1 MTEPGAKT
9 GSRLQHLDG
18 LRGLAIAVV
27 VLYHAF
33 TRWNGIEPWEPAPFA
48 WPLYAGKFGV
58 QLFFVIS
65 GFVIFMS
72 LERSAGALGFAR
84 RRWLRLFPAM
94 LIAAIFIWITAPLI
108 PARPLGAPNWVDFL
122 PSLSF
127 ISPAIWSAA
136 LGTEVRWLD
145 GVFWTLWVEAVF
157 YAVAA
162 IAFFG
167 LKDRAGLLVMAIAAG
182 ELLVAIP
189 VDGLGMGWKP
199 LALANFAG
207 EKFGAMH
214 FFWFACG
221 ICIWRYIA
229 GGQADRRLLAGAAA
243 CALLAGLR
251 VALDEGAALGLLL
264 GPVVLALVFG
274 ACFTEPGRR
283 LAASSVPVFFGFIS
297 YPLYLVHQNLV
308 TGMGIELH
316 GLLPGL
322 PGWAYP
328 LLPMTVAVLVAWAI
342 AKAEPGLRRA
352 IDGALFRPFRA
363 AS

>member
-1 MTEPGAKT
+1 MTEPGAKPAP
-9 GSRLQHLDG
+9 RLQHLDG
-18 LRGLAIAVV
+18 LRGVAIGIV

-33 TRWNGIEPWEPAPFA
+33 NRWNGIEPWDPAPFA

-58 QLFFVIS
+58 QLFFIIS

-72 LERSAGALGFAR
+72 LERSASALGFAR

-108 PARPLGAPNWVDFL
+108 PSRPLGAPNWVDFL

-157 YAVAA
+157 YVVAA

-167 LKDRAGLLVMAIAAG
+167 LKDRGGILVMIIAAA
-182 ELLVAIP
+182 ELLIAIP
-189 VDGLGMGWKP
+189 ADGLGLDWRP

-214 FFWFACG
+214 FGWFACG
-221 ICIWRYIA
+221 ILLWRFIS
-229 GGQADRRLLAGAAA
+229 GGGGDRRLILGAAA

-251 VALDEGAALGLLL
+251 VALDEGLILAILL
-264 GPVVLALVFG
+264 GPAALILVFG
-274 ACFTEPGRR
+274 ACFTETGRR
-283 LAASSVPVFFGFIS
+283 IAASRIPVYFGFIS

-316 GLLPGL
+316 ALAPGL

-328 LLPMTVAVLVAWAI
+328 LAPMVVAVLAAHAVAM
-342 AKAEPGLRRA
+342 AEPGLRRA
-352 IDGALFRPFRA
+352 IDGALFARFRA